1 MYKIVDTISHE
12 ILLGSE
18 KAVIKFAQESFKAD
32 REWIDD
38 HHWELKRNGID
49 TEVRTFQGAVKFL
62 QMKWFEIVDLG
73 DIITPLNNDE
83 WVSILT
89 EEQEGL

>member
-18 KAVIKFAQESFKAD
+18 KAVIRFAQDSFEEDK
-32 REWIDD
+32 EWIDD
-38 HHWELKRNGID
+38 HIWELKRNGID
-49 TEVRTFQGAVKFL
+49 KEVRTFQGAVKFL

-73 DIITPLNNDE
+73 DIITPLNNNE
-83 WVSILT
+83 CVSISI
-89 EEQEGL
+89 EE

>member
-83 WVSILT
+83 CVSISI
-89 EEQEGL
+89 EE

>member
-18 KAVIKFAQESFKAD
+18 KAVIRFAQDSFEEDK
-32 REWIDD
+32 EWIDD
-38 HHWELKRNGID
+38 HIWELKRNGID
-49 TEVRTFQGAVKFL
+49 KEVRTFQGAVKLL

-73 DIITPLNNDE
+73 DIVTPLNNDE
-83 WVSILT
+83 CVSISI
-89 EEQEGL
+89 EE